1 MSEKR
6 FVSRRHSA
14 ASTCGSLGIKLIHVA
29 VKPVFIEGRIGT
41 ELISGRVIFRDC
53 LESISIT
60 TRQTWENSRDF
71 FSQSKSGDPFDG
83 AFTER
88 LVISML
94 AQDAAHLGDGLE
106 ILVGGVRGRHDEFA
120 LRAVE
125 VAAPVGYDAI

>member
-1 MSEKR
+1 LEPSFYLEGSS
-6 FVSRRHSA
+6 FATVSNRYPLQQGKH
-14 ASTCGSLGIKLIHVA
+14 G
-29 VKPVFIEGRIGT
+29 
-41 ELISGRVIFRDC
+41 
-53 LESISIT
+53 
-60 TRQTWENSRDF
+60 QNSRDF
-71 FSQSKSGDPFDG
+71 FSQSKSGDPSDG